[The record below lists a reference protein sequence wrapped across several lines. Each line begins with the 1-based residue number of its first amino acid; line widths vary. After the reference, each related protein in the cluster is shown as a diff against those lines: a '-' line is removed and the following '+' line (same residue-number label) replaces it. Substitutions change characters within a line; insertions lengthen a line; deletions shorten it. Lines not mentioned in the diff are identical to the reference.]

1 MRPSLKLKNFERG
14 TLRSIR
20 SRKTVRKKS
29 SKNRKN
35 PIKTENR
42 MQKKFDLDWKPHD
55 KRSVHIEEESKP
67 KYEKPKTI
75 SDFRKTTAAKRKI
88 RKPK

>member
-1 MRPSLKLKNFERG
+1 
-14 TLRSIR
+14 
-20 SRKTVRKKS
+20 
-29 SKNRKN
+29 
-35 PIKTENR
+35 

-67 KYEKPKTI
+67 NYEKPKTI
-75 SDFRKTTAAKRKI
+75 SDFRKPTAAKRKI